1 MYVSKV
7 DVIYIYIYLRYT
19 ISIHIKLF
27 FFPNMADFETLTKV
41 LYQDVSIIYREKIY
55 TSNKGTN
62 LFERKD
68 AQDGPGKQLDFER
81 KDAGALRGQ
90 LRSCSCGWRY
100 LGSTPSVAAN

>member
-1 MYVSKV
+1 
-7 DVIYIYIYLRYT
+7 
-19 ISIHIKLF
+19 
-27 FFPNMADFETLTKV
+27 MADFETLTKV